1 MATKTEIYATVYPV
15 VEEAMRSCGL
25 PTRGMWTGIDVQHIA
40 RRVAD
45 AVYVQMI
52 ATQSKDQSP
61 KHKGVTDVNANPD
74 SREVR

>member
-45 AVYVQMI
+45 AVYRELTI
-52 ATQSKDQSP
+52 SKPQSKEAADESARPAHQ
-61 KHKGVTDVNANPD
+61 
-74 SREVR
+74 